1 MPSRSADPAP
11 GRRVRVAI
19 PTPLQSYTAGAASVT
34 VTVASDAPRLADV
47 LAALDAAYPGIR
59 FRMVDE
65 AGRVRPHVQVFV
77 GGTIERNPAAP
88 VPTGADVFIVGALSG
103 G

>member
-1 MPSRSADPAP
+1 MTQRF
-11 GRRVRVAI
+11 RVAI
-19 PTPLQSYTAGAASVT
+19 PSQLRTYTGGAARVD
-34 VTVASDAPRLADV
+34 VAVSNEPPRLRDV
-47 LAALDAAYPGIR
+47 FAALDAAYPGIR

-77 GGTIERNPAAP
+77 AMKVQRDPAAVLAP
-88 VPTGADVFIVGALSG
+88 GDEVMIVGALSG

>member
-1 MPSRSADPAP
+1 MRQDFHVS
-11 GRRVRVAI
+11 I
-19 PTPLQSYTAGAASVT
+19 PTQLRSYTGGVAE
-34 VTVASDAPRLADV
+34 VTVAVADPEPRLADV
-47 LAALDAAYPGIR
+47 FAALDAAFPGIR

-77 GGTIERNPAAP
+77 DRNVERNPDAALRR
-88 VPTGADVFIVGALSG
+88 GAVIMIVGALSG

>member
-1 MPSRSADPAP
+1 MPAQFT
-11 GRRVRVAI
+11 VAI
-19 PTPLQSYTAGAASVT
+19 PTQLRSYVDGRAEVAIAVAAAPPT
-34 VTVASDAPRLADV
+34 LGDA

-65 AGRVRPHVQVFV
+65 AGRVRPHIQIFV
-77 GGTIERNPAAP
+77 NNTIERNP
-88 VPTGADVFIVGALSG
+88 GAVLPAGARIMLVGALSG